1 MARYARISADE
12 ESEQTTMSQPRFVE
26 TKLPLTVEQIQK
38 YVPEATYAMNVQIY
52 LDEAAQGGHVSL
64 WCTGMMLKVSP
75 GELLPMAGFLGDR
88 YNFTIAGK
96 REKPKE
102 PIRLTIYAKEEIH
115 VKSVS
120 LLH

>member
-1 MARYARISADE
+1 
-12 ESEQTTMSQPRFVE
+12 
-26 TKLPLTVEQIQK
+26 
-38 YVPEATYAMNVQIY
+38 
-52 LDEAAQGGHVSL
+52 
-64 WCTGMMLKVSP
+64 
-75 GELLPMAGFLGDR
+75 MAGFLGDR
-88 YNFTIAGK
+88 YNFTIADK